1 MSKSR
6 TSLFVIGILIAMIA
20 ASLLTVLGLY
30 LAGAL
35 ATNPIELEFTV
46 NAVAPK
52 EYDGVP
58 LRAKG
63 YTLDAGELKK
73 GHTLSV
79 KVLGEQLNSGSSE
92 SDLLVKVY
100 DEKEHDVTNEYSI
113 KVNKGLLTVVGRQ
126 LSIFLEPQQIAYSG
140 SEVPITNYKIFKGN
154 GILMITDDLEEGE
167 LIAGHRLVVSFPG
180 RFENVGDTIPSVDDW
195 QDENFIIYDNA
206 GNDVTRNYQ
215 LEEGMLSGGPIEIVP
230 RKLSIKALDVT
241 KPFDGTPVQG
251 KFELVEGTLAAGHYI
266 GSVEYTDER
275 NNKVSLDRVGSAR
288 VKVGSIT
295 VCKQEGYGLIP
306 LDEEA
311 QKNYELNF
319 SPSLYGTLSITKRLV
334 TVRALNMTKAYDGD
348 PLASILAENEAPFTT
363 DLPAG
368 FRVDSYRSILTEQRD
383 VCNKNYS
390 IESITVKE
398 NVAAGAELTD
408 QFEYSFV
415 PAIAEITPVTVRLA
429 LVRNGYSENYTG
441 DSIQIYAS
449 NAFQNF
455 SGSIERSIEEGE
467 IKSPCSDKLLSLKE
481 SYFDILCSQTVKNA
495 GSYEFGAELRE
506 EVLTEN
512 FNKKGNVIFEISAG
526 LFEVNRA
533 SLSVE
538 YRIAEGAE
546 ANKIVKTYDGREAE
560 LDYRNLR
567 VTDVEGLIVSS
578 ADFRY
583 INGAGEQDYN
593 DHTTVNEYTVKI
605 SQIHVTKQAGMESG
619 SVAYE
624 DVTAN
629 YDIADYALGVSIQK
643 KNIYV
648 TSTQPYSTRYVDT
661 YPSNSAGNTLA
672 SDLEESY
679 RSSIAFSGLAAGDSV
694 NYGEDSFTLS
704 GSYDSRSHRIEF
716 YVEFEFGSRVIFNS
730 QGVDVTNCY
739 YLVNAE
745 DTAVITVELVETG
758 A

>member
-35 ATNPIELEFTV
+35 ATNPVELEFSV

-58 LRAKG
+58 LRANG
-63 YTLDAGELKK
+63 YSWDAGELKK

-92 SDLLVKVY
+92 SDLSVKVY
-100 DEKEHDVTNEYSI
+100 DEKERDVTNEYSI
-113 KVNKGLLTVVGRQ
+113 KVNKTLLTVTRRP

-140 SEVPITNYKIFKGN
+140 SEVPIENYKLFKDL
-154 GILMITDDLEEGE
+154 GIVMITPDLEEGE

-180 RFENVGDTIPSVDDW
+180 RFENVGDTIPAVDEW

-215 LEEGMLSGGPIEIVP
+215 LEEGMTSSGTIEIVP
-230 RKLSIKALDVT
+230 RKLSVKALDVS

-275 NNKVSLDRVGSAR
+275 GDKVSVVKVGSAR

-295 VCKQEGYGLIP
+295 VCKQEGYGLVP
-306 LDEEA
+306 LDEDL
-311 QKNYELNF
+311 QKNYELNL
-319 SPSLYGTLSITKRLV
+319 SPSLYGVMSVTKRPV
-334 TVRALNMTKAYDGD
+334 TVRALNMTKSYDGA
-348 PLASILAENEAPFTT
+348 PLASILAENEAPFKT

-368 FRVDSYRSILTEQRD
+368 FRVDSYYSVLSSQTD
-383 VCNKNYS
+383 VCDKNYS

-398 NVAAGAELTD
+398 ADATGAELTD
-408 QFEYSFV
+408 QFEYSFI
-415 PAIAEITPVTVRLA
+415 PAIAKITPVTVSLS
-429 LVRNGYSENYTG
+429 LVRSGYSDNYTG
-441 DSIQIYAS
+441 APITIYAS
-449 NAFQNF
+449 YAFQNF
-455 SGSIERSIEEGE
+455 DGNIEKSIEEGE
-467 IKSPCSDKLLSLKE
+467 IQSPCRDMLQSLQASDFS
-481 SYFDILCSQTVKNA
+481 IQCSQTVRDA
-495 GSYEFGAELRE
+495 GFYEFGAELRE
-506 EVLTEN
+506 EVLAAK
-512 FNKKGNVIFEISAG
+512 FNKKGNVIFEITSG
-526 LFEVNRA
+526 LFEVNRVN
-533 SLSVE
+533 LSIE
-538 YRIAEGAE
+538 YLGGSGA
-546 ANKIVKTYDGREAE
+546 ATDKIEKIYDGREVE

-567 VTDVEGLIVSS
+567 VTDAEGLVVSS

-583 INGAGEQDYN
+583 INESGEQDFN
-593 DHTTVNEYTVKI
+593 DHTTVNDYLVKI
-605 SQIHVTKQAGMESG
+605 SRIHVTKQTNTEEG

-629 YDIADYALGVSIQK
+629 YNISDYSISVSIKK
-643 KNIYV
+643 KNIYA
-648 TSTQPYSTRYVDT
+648 TAGQSYATRYVNS
-661 YPSNSAGNTLA
+661 YPSNSEGNQLAGE
-672 SDLEESY
+672 LEESY
-679 RSSIAFSGLAAGDSV
+679 RTSITFSGLSAGDSV
-694 NYGEDSFTLS
+694 SYDEDSFTLS
-704 GSYDSRSHRIEF
+704 GSYDSRSRLITF
-716 YVEFEFGSRVIFNS
+716 YVEFERGSRVILNS

-739 YLVNAE
+739 NLVNAE
-745 DTAVITVELVETG
+745 ETVITVELVETG